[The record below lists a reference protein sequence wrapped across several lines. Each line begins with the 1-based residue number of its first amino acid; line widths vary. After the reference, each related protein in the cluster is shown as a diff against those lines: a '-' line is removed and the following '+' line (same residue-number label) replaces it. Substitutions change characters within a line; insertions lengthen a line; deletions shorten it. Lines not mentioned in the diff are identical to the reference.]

1 MGGKDISMNDE
12 KDKSKVDDEKLD
24 KISGGQGVNPEKP
37 WEVIDDKNGQFIY
50 DNSQE
55 CIKIDN

>member
-1 MGGKDISMNDE
+1 MNDE